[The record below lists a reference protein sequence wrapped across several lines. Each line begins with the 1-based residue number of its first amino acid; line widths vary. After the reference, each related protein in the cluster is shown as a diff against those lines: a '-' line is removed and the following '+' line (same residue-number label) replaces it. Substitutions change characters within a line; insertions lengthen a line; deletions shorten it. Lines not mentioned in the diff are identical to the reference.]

1 MKLVTF
7 SLFDLQLSDLESSLL
22 NLSDPQLNDVQNV
35 LDDYDKKVLGYFF
48 GIVRTKKKVK
58 EKGERSN
65 TTW

>member
-48 GIVRTKKKVK
+48 GIVRTKNKVK
-58 EKGERSN
+58 EKGER
-65 TTW
+65 

>member
-48 GIVRTKKKVK
+48 GIARTKKKVK

-65 TTW
+65 TT

>member
-65 TTW
+65 TT

>member
-7 SLFDLQLSDLESSLL
+7 SLFDLQLSDLKSSLL

-48 GIVRTKKKVK
+48 WNCKNQKK
-58 EKGERSN
+58 GQRER
-65 TTW
+65 